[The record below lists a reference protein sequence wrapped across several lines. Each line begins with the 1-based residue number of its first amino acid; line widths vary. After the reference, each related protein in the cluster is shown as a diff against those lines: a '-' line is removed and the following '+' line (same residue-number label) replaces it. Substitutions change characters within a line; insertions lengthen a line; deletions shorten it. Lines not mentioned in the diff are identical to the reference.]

1 MNGVWQMMVDKEIH
15 KIKNEL
21 ALIKVFLSIYDDLKS
36 RRDGEKLIKRNVK
49 QCINNIVNIERLLKR
64 IERRDRQKEKNR
76 NNR

>member
-1 MNGVWQMMVDKEIH
+1 MMVDKEIH

-21 ALIKVFLSIYDDLKS
+21 ALIKVFLSIYDDLKG